1 MSQANKPKRH
11 YWELPLGVT
20 RGYLEEPG
28 PLFVDPYA
36 AEERRAIQ
44 EIENGENYNACNSN
58 TLQRRQLQ
66 IEA

>member
-1 MSQANKPKRH
+1 MSQANKPQRH
-11 YWELPLGVT
+11 YWEMPLGVI

-44 EIENGENYNACNSN
+44 EIEREEEKRIRKENANSKN
-58 TLQRRQLQ
+58 
-66 IEA
+66 

>member
-1 MSQANKPKRH
+1 MSQANKPQRH
-11 YWELPLGVT
+11 YWEMPLGVI

-44 EIENGENYNACNSN
+44 EVEREEEKRISKENANSKN
-58 TLQRRQLQ
+58 
-66 IEA
+66 

>member
-11 YWELPLGVT
+11 YWELPLGVI

-28 PLFVDPYA
+28 PLFVDPYE

-44 EIENGENYNACNSN
+44 EVEREEEKRIRKENANSKN
-58 TLQRRQLQ
+58 
-66 IEA
+66 

>member
-11 YWELPLGVT
+11 YWEMPLGVM

-44 EIENGENYNACNSN
+44 EVEREEEKRIRKENANSKN
-58 TLQRRQLQ
+58 
-66 IEA
+66 

>member
-1 MSQANKPKRH
+1 MSQANKPQRH
-11 YWELPLGVT
+11 YWELPLGVI

-44 EIENGENYNACNSN
+44 EVEREEEKRIRKENANSKN
-58 TLQRRQLQ
+58 
-66 IEA
+66 

>member
-11 YWELPLGVT
+11 YWEMPLGVI

-44 EIENGENYNACNSN
+44 EIEREEEKRIRKENANSKN
-58 TLQRRQLQ
+58 
-66 IEA
+66 

>member
-11 YWELPLGVT
+11 YWEMPLGVI

-44 EIENGENYNACNSN
+44 EVEREEEKRIRKENANSKN
-58 TLQRRQLQ
+58 
-66 IEA
+66 

>member
-1 MSQANKPKRH
+1 M
-11 YWELPLGVT
+11 PLGVI

-44 EIENGENYNACNSN
+44 EVEREEEKRIRKENANSKN
-58 TLQRRQLQ
+58 
-66 IEA
+66 

>member
-1 MSQANKPKRH
+1 MSQVNKPQRH
-11 YWELPLGVT
+11 YWEMPLGVI

-44 EIENGENYNACNSN
+44 EVEREEEKRIRKENANSKN
-58 TLQRRQLQ
+58 
-66 IEA
+66 

>member
-1 MSQANKPKRH
+1 MSQANKPQRH
-11 YWELPLGVT
+11 YWEMPLGVI

-44 EIENGENYNACNSN
+44 EVEREEEKRIRKENANSKN
-58 TLQRRQLQ
+58 
-66 IEA
+66 